1 MKLLTI
7 TAKWC
12 PSCIVMNSRLEKI
25 KAELPWLSVE
35 EFDYDKDI
43 QVREQYQIGKEIPI
57 FILLDQA
64 GAEIN
69 RLEGEIDRKDF
80 IKILMENKER

>member
-1 MKLLTI
+1 MKLLAI

-25 KAELPWLSVE
+25 KAELPWLLFE
-35 EFDYDKDI
+35 EYDYDRDI

-64 GAEIN
+64 GAEIK

-80 IKILMENKER
+80 INVLIENKDK

>member
-1 MKLLTI
+1 MKLVAI

-25 KAELPWLSVE
+25 KAELPWLELE
-35 EFDYDKDI
+35 EYDFDKDEAAR
-43 QVREQYQIGKEIPI
+43 QQYQIGKEIPI

-64 GAEIN
+64 GAEII
-69 RLEGEIDRKDF
+69 RLEGEVDRKDF
-80 IKILMENKER
+80 IKILIEHKDK